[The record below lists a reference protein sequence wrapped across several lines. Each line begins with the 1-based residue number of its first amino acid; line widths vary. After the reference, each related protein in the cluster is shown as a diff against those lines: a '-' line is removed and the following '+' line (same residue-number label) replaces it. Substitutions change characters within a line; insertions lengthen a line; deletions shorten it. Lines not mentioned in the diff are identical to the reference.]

1 MRATV
6 VVPTYRRSADLSR
19 CLDAIRLPARA
30 PAAVIVTVRADDA
43 GSAAV
48 VSALSPSWPAL
59 KHVTVARPG
68 VVAAMNAAL
77 DAAGGDVLA
86 FTDDDA
92 EPEAE
97 WLERL
102 LAGFEMDPCVAGV
115 GGRDGQEGAGPRAS
129 GVGRLQWVGRTI
141 GNHHGR

>member
-6 VVPTYRRSADLSR
+6 VVPTYRRSADLTR
-19 CLDAIRLPARA
+19 CLAAIRLQTRA

-43 GSAAV
+43 DSAAV

-77 DAAGGDVLA
+77 DAAGGAVLA
-86 FTDDDA
+86 LTDAAAD
-92 EPEAE
+92 PEAE
-97 WLERL
+97 CL
-102 LAGFEMDPCVAGV
+102 
-115 GGRDGQEGAGPRAS
+115 
-129 GVGRLQWVGRTI
+129 GRLRAAF
-141 GNHHGR
+141 